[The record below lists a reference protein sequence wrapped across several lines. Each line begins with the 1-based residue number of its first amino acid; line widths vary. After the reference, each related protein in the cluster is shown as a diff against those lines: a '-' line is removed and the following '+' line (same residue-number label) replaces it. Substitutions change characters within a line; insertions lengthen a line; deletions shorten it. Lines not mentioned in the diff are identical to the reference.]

1 MYCILYLL
9 SGLIRIRRNSSLG
22 PQELCQSKSCLGPST
37 QSQLELRG
45 ERRRRHI
52 SLPPASAA
60 RRSREE
66 GRWKKKSAERAPL
79 DLTAKLSSTKYTF
92 EKPPKQARLLHWG
105 WGCWTIFDCD
115 GVWKAPWGGIERRPE
130 PLLREEGS
138 KELRRWRRWW
148 RRRRRRRR
156 REVNSQSFESFLWRS
171 AVNKRRARGAAHSA
185 LVAPRRSAGG
195 GVS

>member
-1 MYCILYLL
+1 MYCILYLF

-45 ERRRRHI
+45 ERRRRRRHRN
-52 SLPPASAA
+52 LPPASAATAA

-66 GRWKKKSAERAPL
+66 GRWKKKSVERAPL
-79 DLTAKLSSTKYTF
+79 DLTAKLSSSTKYTF
-92 EKPPKQARLLHWG
+92 EKPPKQARLRLHWG

-138 KELRRWRRWW
+138 KELRRWRRWRRQWW
-148 RRRRRRRR
+148 RRRCRQRRRR

-171 AVNKRRARGAAHSA
+171 AVN
-185 LVAPRRSAGG
+185 
-195 GVS
+195 